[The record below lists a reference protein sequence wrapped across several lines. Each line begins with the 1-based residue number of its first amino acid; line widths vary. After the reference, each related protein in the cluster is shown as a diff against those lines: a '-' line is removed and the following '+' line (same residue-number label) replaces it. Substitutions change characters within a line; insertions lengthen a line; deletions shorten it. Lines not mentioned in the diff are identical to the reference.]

1 MINKNKAYN
10 TNSVLN
16 QQQQKAIFSKS
27 KYTLV
32 MASAGTGKTRV
43 LVERFL
49 YILSTFEKEPS
60 TNEKSKNIFNIMALT
75 FTNKAAKEM
84 LTRINKEGSLFV
96 GTFHSIC
103 LRILRTYGDYNPNV
117 IDENDSQKILT
128 ELGYGTDSL
137 YHINQLQDKGFFPEN
152 IDSWNPIKEIY
163 INYLNKLKKQNLIDF
178 GGIILET
185 IKLLKNP
192 EIGKRIRERFSH
204 ILVDEYQDTSLA
216 QEILLLLLTKDGSEL
231 FCVGDPR
238 QSVYEWRGASR
249 ENILKFH
256 ERYEGADV
264 IKLNENYRSTREILN
279 FANKIMETSKNN
291 NNIDKDPIIGQYNGD
306 KVKIYTVKNPEQE
319 GRFIASKIH
328 ELHMEG
334 YKYKDMAILT
344 RSNMALRI
352 IEQNLNIASIP
363 YKIFGGIKFFDR
375 EEIKTIIAY
384 LRLIINEKDT
394 LAFDRVI
401 QTPRRGVGLKTLEEL
416 KNYPNPFEGANKIKI
431 SKKALLNI
439 QELETQIYI
448 WRKKLLENNGSLTT
462 FILDVIE
469 ESGLKDHYI
478 ENKRLQNLKQFAE
491 LGERFKDIGELVNS
505 FFSIEED
512 NSDRDE
518 ISLMT
523 FHMSKGLEFQVV
535 FLPCWSEGFFPHP
548 KSVSEGKVDEE
559 MRLAYV
565 ATTRA
570 KKLLYISF
578 YNTFAPCRF
587 LRNTYSTSDVFKVQ
601 ENY

>member
-1 MINKNKAYN
+1 MTNGN
-10 TNSVLN
+10 TLN
-16 QQQQKAIFSKS
+16 TQQKKAILSKS

-32 MASAGTGKTRV
+32 IASAGTGKTRV
-43 LVERFL
+43 LVDRFL
-49 YILSTFEKEPS
+49 HILSTFE
-60 TNEKSKNIFNIMALT
+60 TNSFSSVDSSNKKNIFNIMALT
-75 FTNKAAKEM
+75 FTNKAAREM
-84 LTRINKEGSLFV
+84 LIRINKEGSLFV

-117 IDENDSQKILT
+117 IDENDSEKILT

-185 IKLLKNP
+185 IKLLQNA
-192 EIGKRIRERFSH
+192 EIGPRIRQKFSH

-216 QEILLLLLTKDGSEL
+216 QEKLLILLTKDGSEL

-249 ENILKFH
+249 ENILQFH
-256 ERYEGADV
+256 ERYEGAEV

-279 FANKIMETSKNN
+279 FATKIMETSKNN
-291 NNIDKDPIIGQYNGD
+291 SNNMDKDPIIGQCNGD
-306 KVKIYTVKNPEQE
+306 KVKIYNVKNPEQE

-328 ELHMEG
+328 ELHMQG

-401 QTPRRGVGLKTLEEL
+401 QTPRRGVGLKTLQEL
-416 KNYPNPFEGANKIKI
+416 KSYLNPFEGATKIKI

-439 QELETQIYI
+439 QELEVQIHI
-448 WRKKLLENNGSLTT
+448 WRKKLLENNKPLTE

-491 LGERFKDIGELVNS
+491 LGEKFKDIGELVNS

-512 NSDRDE
+512 NPNVDE

-523 FHMSKGLEFQVV
+523 FHMSKGLEFSIV

-548 KSVSEGKVDEE
+548 KAVSEGKVDEE

-565 ATTRA
+565 AVTRA

-587 LRNTYSTSDVFKVQ
+587 LRNTYNTSDVFKVQ